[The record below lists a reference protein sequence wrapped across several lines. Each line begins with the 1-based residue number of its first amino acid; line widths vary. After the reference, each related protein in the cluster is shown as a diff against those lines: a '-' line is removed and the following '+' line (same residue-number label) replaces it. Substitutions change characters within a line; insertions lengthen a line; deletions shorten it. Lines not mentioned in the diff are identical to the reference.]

1 MDQFILNPMINLL
14 LVIYDLLW
22 HNFGVAI
29 IVFTAVIRI
38 LTLPLTLQQQRSMQK
53 MTALQQS
60 KQWLDLQ
67 KKYKDDKQRMQQEQ
81 MKLYQE
87 MGINPLAGC
96 LPTLIQLPIIFGL
109 YGAIIRALA
118 GTPLDLL
125 DLAGRIY
132 SQVYTRLLPLNS
144 QFLWM
149 NLGQPERLPVGFL
162 SGVPLLADGI
172 PVLAIVVVITTYLQ
186 TKLSTPSTATGGQG
200 AQMNQMMTL
209 YMPILLGYFAY
220 TLNAGL
226 ALYFVASNVLAIA
239 QYALVRKP
247 KPAPK

>member
-1 MDQFILNPMINLL
+1 MDQVILNPMINLL

-29 IVFTAVIRI
+29 IVFTAVIRV

-53 MTALQQS
+53 MQELQKS
-60 KQWLDLQ
+60 KQWLDIQ
-67 KKYKDDKQRMQQEQ
+67 KKYKDDKKRIQQEQ

-109 YGAIIRALA
+109 YGAIISALA
-118 GTPLDLL
+118 GTPLQLL
-125 DLAGRIY
+125 ELSGHIY
-132 SQVYTRLLPLNS
+132 SKAHTALLPLDS
-144 QFLWM
+144 RFLWM
-149 NLGQPERLPVGFL
+149 DLGQPERLYLPFL
-162 SGVPLLADGI
+162 PGVGI
-172 PVLAIVVVITTYLQ
+172 PVLTVLVVITTFLQ
-186 TKLSTPSTATGGQG
+186 TKLSTPATATGGQG

-209 YMPILLGYFAY
+209 YMPLLLGYFAF

-226 ALYFVASNVLAIA
+226 ALYFVASNVMAIA
-239 QYALVRKP
+239 QYALARKP
-247 KPAPK
+247 KPATK

>member
-29 IVFTAVIRI
+29 IVFTAVIR
-38 LTLPLTLQQQRSMQK
+38 LVTLPLTLQQQRSMQK
-53 MTALQQS
+53 MQALQQS
-60 KQWLDLQ
+60 KQWLDIQ
-67 KKYKDDKQRMQQEQ
+67 KKYKDDKQRVQQEQ

-118 GTPLDLL
+118 GTPLQLL
-125 DLAGRIY
+125 ELSGHIY
-132 SQVYTRLLPLNS
+132 SKVHTSLLPLNS

-149 NLGQPERLPVGFL
+149 DLGQPERLYLSFL
-162 SGVPLLADGI
+162 PGVGI
-172 PVLAIVVVITTYLQ
+172 PVLTILVVATTFLQ
-186 TKLSTPSTATGGQG
+186 TKLTTPSTATGGQG

-209 YMPILLGYFAY
+209 YMPLLLGYFAF

-226 ALYFVASNVLAIA
+226 ALYFVASNVMAIA
-239 QYALVRKP
+239 QYAVVRKP
-247 KPAPK
+247 KPATK